1 MQVGNQPD
9 VVAIKPFNNQT
20 IIVKISGT
28 APYVQNNFSAKSRQ
42 KMIDTQMAGSTA
54 QKSRVKEAKDFVELF
69 HGAMHLSTEGWH
81 GIPASAFRAACIDVC
96 RMVGFKMTFA
106 KMSIFVEADGFDSV
120 DGTPLVKLE
129 SVAGPEPVE
138 HAVRNATGVADIR
151 VRPMWRE
158 WSARLRIRFDADQFT
173 QADVVNLLERAG
185 QQVGVGE
192 GRPFSKNS
200 AGMGWGMFTTMGV

>member
-1 MQVGNQPD
+1 MET
-9 VVAIKPFNNQT
+9 VAIKPFNNQT
-20 IIVKISGT
+20 IVIKISGT

-54 QKSRVKEAKDFVELF
+54 KKSRVKEAKDFTELF

-81 GIPASAFRAACIDVC
+81 GIPAGAFRAACIDVC

-129 SVAGPEPVE
+129 SPSGPEPVE

-158 WSARLRIRFDADQFT
+158 WSANLRIRFDADQFT
-173 QADVVNLLERAG
+173 QVDVVNLLERAG

-200 AGMGWGMFTTMGV
+200 AGMGWGMFTTMEV